1 MKSTIILIIA
11 LLLFSISPEMS
22 AAKEYGQSITLKQ
35 KTAVAEI
42 LKSPDSYV
50 GKKVLI
56 EGTVVAVCSHR
67 GCWMDI
73 AAKEAFKKI
82 QVKVTDGE
90 MVFPISA
97 KGKGALVEGIVERLN
112 ISRDALIRWRKHQA
126 ERHGTEFDPQSIT
139 SGMTIYRIK
148 GLGAVIKD

>member
-1 MKSTIILIIA
+1 MKSIIIILFG
-11 LLLFSISPEMS
+11 LLLYGISPAVS
-22 AAKEYGQSITLKQ
+22 AAKEYGQPVTLKE
-35 KTAVAEI
+35 KTEVTDI
-42 LKSPDSYV
+42 LKSPDDYV
-50 GKKVLI
+50 GEKVLI
-56 EGTVVAVCSHR
+56 EGTVVAVCAHR

-82 QVKVTDGE
+82 QVKVADGE

-97 KGKGALVEGIVERLN
+97 KGKEAVVEGIVEQLD
-112 ISRDALIRWRKHQA
+112 ISREELIRWRKHQA
-126 ERHGTEFDPQSIT
+126 ERHGTEFDPKSIT